1 MNDRQAPWRL
11 AWSSRHGWIRLSV
24 WIIVLAAL
32 PLVAYQM
39 GKRAE
44 TVSEAV
50 ANAAPPAK
58 TDVTATVE
66 RRILESGETFLG
78 EVTSSNV
85 AITAPASGVVVT
97 IGVAAG
103 DQVVEGQSVAVV
115 DDRPL
120 FILEGDLPLLH
131 DLEPGATGSWVTQLQ
146 QALARIGRGAGVTG
160 VFDKSTQDAVTDL
173 YLSAGFTPPMQSEG
187 TGHAGVPLPSTEAVF
202 VRTLPMTVGESDVQR
217 GDIVASGDVL
227 MTLAASDPEVVIRAS
242 DADSTRFDVGSSVEV
257 RTATGQTITATVASI
272 TNTQNN
278 QGQPWLVTIVPDVP
292 LASSM
297 AGATVKVVVNPA
309 STSGPVLVVP
319 VTAIRSEADGSAY
332 VEVETEPGDYRRV
345 TVNAGLASGGFVEI
359 APVDGSLTEGESVR
373 VASRLETGG

>member
-1 MNDRQAPWRL
+1 
-11 AWSSRHGWIRLSV
+11 
-24 WIIVLAAL
+24 
-32 PLVAYQM
+32 
-39 GKRAE
+39 
-44 TVSEAV
+44 
-50 ANAAPPAK
+50 
-58 TDVTATVE
+58 
-66 RRILESGETFLG
+66 
-78 EVTSSNV
+78 
-85 AITAPASGVVVT
+85 
-97 IGVAAG
+97 
-103 DQVVEGQSVAVV
+103 
-115 DDRPL
+115 
-120 FILEGDLPLLH
+120 
-131 DLEPGATGSWVTQLQ
+131 
-146 QALARIGRGAGVTG
+146 
-160 VFDKSTQDAVTDL
+160 
-173 YLSAGFTPPMQSEG
+173 
-187 TGHAGVPLPSTEAVF
+187 
-202 VRTLPMTVGESDVQR
+202 
-217 GDIVASGDVL
+217 

-297 AGATVKVVVNPA
+297 AGATVKVIVNPA

>member
-173 YLSAGFTPPMQSEG
+173 YLS
-187 TGHAGVPLPSTEAVF
+187 
-202 VRTLPMTVGESDVQR
+202 
-217 GDIVASGDVL
+217 
-227 MTLAASDPEVVIRAS
+227 EV
-242 DADSTRFDVGSSVEV
+242 
-257 RTATGQTITATVASI
+257 
-272 TNTQNN
+272 
-278 QGQPWLVTIVPDVP
+278 
-292 LASSM
+292 
-297 AGATVKVVVNPA
+297 
-309 STSGPVLVVP
+309 
-319 VTAIRSEADGSAY
+319 
-332 VEVETEPGDYRRV
+332 
-345 TVNAGLASGGFVEI
+345 
-359 APVDGSLTEGESVR
+359 
-373 VASRLETGG
+373 